1 MESIIKLDKV
11 WKIYDMGSTKIYA
24 NKDVSMEIKKG
35 EFVYIV
41 GKSGSGKSTLLN
53 MIGSLDYPSR
63 GKIFLDNKNIND
75 YSESDLAQ
83 LRGKKIG
90 FVFQSF
96 NLITSMTALE
106 NVMLPMTFQNMDMES
121 KVKRAKS
128 LLDMV
133 EMNHRYNNLPGEL
146 SGGERQRVAVARSLA
161 NNPEVIIADEPTGNL
176 DSKTGKAVMQMF
188 EKINSKENKT
198 IIIVT
203 HDTDLVKRKS
213 HHKVYKISDGELV
226 WKK

>member
-1 MESIIKLDKV
+1 MDSIIKLDKV
-11 WKIYDMGSTKIYA
+11 WKIYDMGSSKIYA
-24 NKDVSMEIKKG
+24 NKDISLEITKG
-35 EFVYIV
+35 EFVYVV

-63 GKIFLDNKNIND
+63 GKIFLDNKNIAD
-75 YSESDLAQ
+75 FSESELAQ
-83 LRGKKIG
+83 LRGSKIG

-96 NLITSMTALE
+96 NLISSMTALE
-106 NVMLPMTFQNMDMES
+106 NVMLPMTFQNKNNEE
-121 KVKRAKS
+121 KIKRAKE

-133 EMNHRYNNLPGEL
+133 DMGHRYNNLPGEL

-161 NNPEVIIADEPTGNL
+161 NDPEVIIADEPTGNL
-176 DSKTGKAVMQMF
+176 DSKTGKIVMQMF
-188 EKINSKENKT
+188 ERINREDKKT

-213 HHKVYKISDGELV
+213 HHKIYKISDGELV
-226 WKK
+226 

>member
-24 NKDVSMEIKKG
+24 NKDVSLEIKKG
-35 EFVYIV
+35 EFVYII

-96 NLITSMTALE
+96 NLINSMTALE

-161 NNPEVIIADEPTGNL
+161 NDPEVIIADEPTGNL

-188 EKINSKENKT
+188 EKINNKENKT

-226 WKK
+226 

>member
-1 MESIIKLDKV
+1 MDSIIKLDKV
-11 WKIYDMGSTKIYA
+11 WKIYDMGSSKIYA
-24 NKDVSMEIKKG
+24 NKDISLEIKKG
-35 EFVYIV
+35 EFVYVV

-63 GKIFLDNKNIND
+63 GKIFLDNKNIAD
-75 YSESDLAQ
+75 FSESDLAQ
-83 LRGKKIG
+83 LRGSKIG

-96 NLITSMTALE
+96 NLISSMTALE
-106 NVMLPMTFQNMDMES
+106 NVMLPMTFQNKNNEE
-121 KVKRAKS
+121 KIKRAKE

-133 EMNHRYNNLPGEL
+133 DMGHRYNNLPGEL
-146 SGGERQRVAVARSLA
+146 SGGERQRVAVARSLS
-161 NNPEVIIADEPTGNL
+161 NDPEVIIADEPTGNL
-176 DSKTGKAVMQMF
+176 DSKTGKIVMKMF
-188 EKINSKENKT
+188 EKINREDKKT

-226 WKK
+226 

>member
-35 EFVYIV
+35 EFVYII

-53 MIGSLDYPSR
+53 MIGSLDYPSK

-96 NLITSMTALE
+96 NLITSMTAIE

-121 KVKRAKS
+121 KIKRAKS

-133 EMNHRYNNLPGEL
+133 EMGHRYNNLPGEL

-161 NNPEVIIADEPTGNL
+161 NDPEVIIADEPTGNL
-176 DSKTGKAVMQMF
+176 DSKTGKAVMKMF
-188 EKINSKENKT
+188 ERINTEENKT

-226 WKK
+226 

>member
-1 MESIIKLDKV
+1 MDSIIKLDKV
-11 WKIYDMGSTKIYA
+11 WKIYDMGSSKIYA
-24 NKDVSMEIKKG
+24 NKDISLEIKKG
-35 EFVYIV
+35 EFVYVV

-63 GKIFLDNKNIND
+63 GKIFLDNKNIAD
-75 YSESDLAQ
+75 FSESELAQ
-83 LRGKKIG
+83 LRGSKIG

-96 NLITSMTALE
+96 NLISSMTALE
-106 NVMLPMTFQNMDMES
+106 NVMLPMTFQNKNNEE
-121 KVKRAKS
+121 KIKRAKE

-133 EMNHRYNNLPGEL
+133 DMGHRYNNLPGEL

-161 NNPEVIIADEPTGNL
+161 NDPEVIIADEPTGNL
-176 DSKTGKAVMQMF
+176 DSKTGKIVMQMF
-188 EKINSKENKT
+188 ERINREDKKT

-226 WKK
+226 